1 MNSGPTCVALL
12 VGVVAIYLSGRTV
25 YLSAPNYLLEWPDG
39 LKMFGNWMRGIA
51 VYVGWSCLE
60 VAYLGPRHMMGEG
73 LVDGD
78 RPLLT

>member
-1 MNSGPTCVALL
+1 MGVRGFYSRPGVYELRAYVRCT
-12 VGVVAIYLSGRTV
+12 VGWCRR
-25 YLSAPNYLLEWPDG
+25 YLLEWPDG

>member
-12 VGVVAIYLSGRTV
+12 VGVVAIYLSGLTV
-25 YLSAPNYLLEWPDG
+25 SKCLGTGWGHRCLRWVVLLGGG
-39 LKMFGNWMRGIA
+39 L
-51 VYVGWSCLE
+51 
-60 VAYLGPRHMMGEG
+60 LGPRHMMGEG